1 MIPILQMAYY
11 WDLDLIQDDTHED
24 ASNKEMTNIKMCLT
38 KMMMQRCVWDFLP
51 AGAVSVRLTR
61 PSGSSTCSIEPLIQA
76 GCGIDFLSL
85 LFVFFSFFLNWVCL
99 HRAFETGWM
108 WCGMVCLFSLF
119 LLSVFLFVCFYRTR
133 VRSLAMLVS
142 NSLTHWLTHDVED

>member
-61 PSGSSTCSIEPLIQA
+61 PSGSSTCSIEPLILA
-76 GCGIDFLSL
+76 GCGIDFLF
-85 LFVFFSFFLNWVCL
+85 LFVFVFCVFCLFFLIGFASIEPLRQGGCGVGWSVYFLCFCCL
-99 HRAFETGWM
+99 CFY
-108 WCGMVCLFSLF
+108 
-119 LLSVFLFVCFYRTR
+119 LSVFIGPESDHWQCLSIT
-133 VRSLAMLVS
+133 
-142 NSLTHWLTHDVED
+142 NWLTPV